1 MNKIE
6 EVLVLSEL
14 IFYDKDKQSEIYN
27 KVARNAIFKMHG
39 TRVENEG
46 AIFLGWSGKVDEIR
60 VKQRG
65 KPSSYLGQEGATC
78 AKALKWGCAWQ
89 MGGGES
95 VSGWLELDKQ
105 SESEEVKSEQWPEA
119 QGRAFGG

>member
-60 VKQRG
+60 V
-65 KPSSYLGQEGATC
+65 
-78 AKALKWGCAWQ
+78 
-89 MGGGES
+89 
-95 VSGWLELDKQ
+95 
-105 SESEEVKSEQWPEA
+105 
-119 QGRAFGG
+119 